1 MQAVLARLD
10 DTAPVVRGTAIWALA
25 KMDLATAQEKA
36 AAYMALETDLDVLAE
51 WQEVERA

>member
-36 AAYMALETDLDVLAE
+36 AAYMARETDLDVLAE